1 MKIRA
6 ITIGRDIPFF
16 NTDNELATIIEKK
29 FPLYT
34 EFNNELIEEF
44 QKHDI
49 VVETKR
55 FCSQPIFSENTQWK
69 NVT

>member
-6 ITIGRDIPFF
+6 ITIGQTIPFF
-16 NTDNELATIIEKK
+16 NRNNEFEGSIEKK
-29 FPLYT
+29 FPLYR

-49 VVETKR
+49 VVET
-55 FCSQPIFSENTQWK
+55 
-69 NVT
+69 